1 LAIIIDYRKYPFLAD
16 LDTIINYRWRGLRF
30 STIISTPGNNIV
42 KRTLELLETI
52 ISQNTIYETRNTG
65 EEEVLSYY
73 TLLLVARL
81 FKDNK
86 LLNRI
91 ALAYSKK
98 AYQYLEKEPLNTLVE
113 IASIIG
119 IRAEIPR
126 NYPLIPMGIRRNRLI
141 YKPKPIKVYFKD
153 YLKYVAKRLAR
164 DPKYSL
170 TNQILDKGYVYLDRE
185 MFTRILE
192 EAIYQYILDTAEK
205 ISPDQEQYG
214 WLMEE
219 AKKILEKTNWL
230 SKRIMSEEFEKS
242 IEGVID
248 FTAFPPCMKLL
259 LERLKAGENLSHQ
272 ERFAIAAFLARI
284 GMDTEAILE
293 YFKNA
298 PDFNEKIARYQI
310 EHIAGLRGSRKKY
323 LPYSCET
330 MRALNLCPV
339 ETPCKGGKN
348 PLAVYKYNLWVK
360 TRKEGSRKIREK
372 SKSVSRS

>member
-1 LAIIIDYRKYPFLAD
+1 MAIIIDYRKYPFLAD
-16 LDTIINYRWRGLRF
+16 LDTVINYRWKGLRF
-30 STIISTPGNNIV
+30 STIISAPENNIV
-42 KRTLELLETI
+42 KRALELLETI
-52 ISQNTIYETRNTG
+52 TSQNTIYETRNTG

-73 TLLLVARL
+73 TLLLIAKL

-98 AYQYLEKEPLNTLVE
+98 AYQYLKQEPLNTLVE
-113 IASIIG
+113 IASIMG
-119 IRAEIPR
+119 IDAEIPR
-126 NYPLIPMGIRRNRLI
+126 NYPLIPISIRKNRLV
-141 YKPKPIKVYFKD
+141 YKPRPIKVYFRD

-170 TNQILDKGYVYLDRE
+170 VNQILDKGYVYLDKE

-192 EAIYQYILDTAEK
+192 EAIYKHILNTAEK
-205 ISPDQEQYG
+205 INPGQEQYE
-214 WLMEE
+214 WLIEK
-219 AKKILEKTNWL
+219 AKKIFEKTDWL
-230 SKRIMSEEFEKS
+230 NKRIMSEEFEKS

-259 LERLKAGENLSHQ
+259 LEKLKAGENLSHQ
-272 ERFAIAAFLARI
+272 ERFTIAAFLARI

-339 ETPCKGGKN
+339 ENPCKGGKN

-360 TRKEGSRKIREK
+360 TRKKREKVKEK
-372 SKSVSRS
+372 SKTASV